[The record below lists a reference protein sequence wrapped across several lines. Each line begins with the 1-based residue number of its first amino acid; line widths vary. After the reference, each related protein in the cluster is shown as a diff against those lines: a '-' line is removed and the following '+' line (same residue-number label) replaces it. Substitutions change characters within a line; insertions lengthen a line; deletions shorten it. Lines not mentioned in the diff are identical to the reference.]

1 MIRSKKTFQ
10 FLFRSKIWRSWKEEK
25 ERARDRTLLNVK
37 FEAQLWFEKEHL
49 ADWVRPKLKNLTTVM
64 AATTRG
70 FQKFGCLVIFLI
82 TLISIQFWV
91 ILNVQKF
98 GCLVIFNHLNFDSIM
113 SNFKCP
119 KHVGS
124 GCGTDGRTVT
134 SNTRGPDFESSPGQ
148 LCREF
153 SLWWLKM
160 TGNGPFNYDQAS
172 SWCAAV

>member
-70 FQKFGCLVIFLI
+70 FQKFGCLVIF
-82 TLISIQFWV
+82 
-91 ILNVQKF
+91 
-98 GCLVIFNHLNFDSIM
+98 NHLNFDSIM

-148 LCREF
+148 FCREF

>member
-37 FEAQLWFEKEHL
+37 FEAQLWFQKEHL

-70 FQKFGCLVIFLI
+70 F
-82 TLISIQFWV
+82 
-91 ILNVQKF
+91 QKF